1 MSKQSPRRL
10 LPLPCK
16 RLLNVDEAAAYCGM
30 GRVSFLSNCP
40 VRAKRIRPGQR
51 GLRYDVRDLDEWI
64 DTLGA
69 AGDAVAFSKFDGTR
83 KDQGRQSLR

>member
-1 MSKQSPRRL
+1 MSKPRRV

-16 RLLNVDEAAAYCGM
+16 RLLNVDEAAEYCGI

-69 AGDAVAFSKFDGTR
+69 AGRMLAWPNGTPEMLTL
-83 KDQGRQSLR
+83 SASWSA